1 MRRLT
6 DEMRELLRAT
16 IGQPRRRGEMQQLG
30 LRDHDLRRL
39 LRSKTL
45 QRVHQQ
51 YVDGELEARLATI
64 ICAQAAHPR
73 SVISHFTAAELT
85 ELRTWADIKR
95 DDCPPTKATWL
106 TCVPGKRRRNQK
118 SEDVVLRRA
127 GLTAADLQRHRGL
140 LLTTDARTVVDLAR
154 ELPLR
159 EAIVTVDHALRV
171 ATSRA
176 DLQLVLD
183 RQFGWPGIQRARTAI
198 AFGDPRSESALESI
212 ARLSFAAAGLPE
224 PILQAQFWDG
234 EQWLPERTDFWFPQ
248 FRTVVEADGLAK
260 YDAAT
265 VSERRRLLRQSFVRD
280 QRLADRDVEIIHFGW
295 EDAVLTPTKLSQ
307 RMQAA
312 FARGERRTGDQPA
325 WRTTDPNDPKLWP
338 QLAGDPYDFEY
349 EYEFS
354 DL

>member
-1 MRRLT
+1 MKRLT
-6 DEMRELLRAT
+6 DDVRELLQAT
-16 IGQPRRRGEMQQLG
+16 IGQPRRRRELQELG

-51 YVDGELEARLATI
+51 YVDGELEARLATVT
-64 ICAQAAHPR
+64 CAQAAHPR
-73 SVISHFTAAELT
+73 SVLSHFTAAELT
-85 ELRTWADIKR
+85 ELRTWADTKR
-95 DDCPPTKATWL
+95 DDCPPAGATWL

-118 SEDVVLRRA
+118 REDVVLRRA
-127 GLTAADLQRHRGL
+127 GLTAADLRRHRGL

-176 DLQLVLD
+176 DLRLVLD
-183 RQFGWPGIQRARTAI
+183 RQFGWPGIRRARAAV
-198 AFGDPRSESALESI
+198 AFGNPRSESALESI
-212 ARLSFAAAGLPE
+212 ARVSFAAAGLPE

-234 EQWLPERTDFWFPQ
+234 EQWLSERTDFWFPR

-260 YDAAT
+260 YEAAT
-265 VSERRRLLRQSFVRD
+265 SSERRRLLRQSFLRD
-280 QRLADRDVEIIHFGW
+280 QRLADRDVEIVHFGW
-295 EDAVLTPTKLSQ
+295 EDAVLTPTQLAQ

-312 FARGERRTGDQPA
+312 FARGERRAGDRPV
-325 WRTTDPNDPKLWP
+325 WRTTAPNDAGPWP
-338 QLAGDPYDFEY
+338 QFAPDPYDFEY
-349 EYEFS
+349 DYEFP

>member
-1 MRRLT
+1 MKRLT
-6 DEMRELLRAT
+6 DDVRELLQAD
-16 IGQPRRRGEMQQLG
+16 IGRPRRRGELQDLG

-45 QRVHQQ
+45 QRAHQQ

-64 ICAQAAHPR
+64 MCAQTAHPR

-85 ELRTWADIKR
+85 ELRTWADTKR
-95 DDCPPTKATWL
+95 DDCPPAGATWL
-106 TCVPGKRRRNQK
+106 SCVPGKRRRNQK
-118 SEDVVLRRA
+118 RQDVVLRRA

-159 EAIVTVDHALRV
+159 EAIVTVDHALTV

-176 DLQLVLD
+176 DLQVVLH
-183 RQFGWPGIQRARTAI
+183 RQSGWPGIQRARAAV

-212 ARLSFAAAGLPE
+212 ARVAFAAAGLPE

-234 EQWLPERTDFWFPQ
+234 EQWLPERTDFWFPR

-260 YDAAT
+260 YEAAT
-265 VSERRRLLRQSFVRD
+265 ASERRRLLRHSFVRD
-280 QRLADRDVEIIHFGW
+280 QRLADRDVEIVHFGW
-295 EDAVLTPTKLSQ
+295 EDAVLTPTQLAQ
-307 RMQAA
+307 RMRAA
-312 FARGERRTGDQPA
+312 FARGERRTGDQPV
-325 WRTTDPNDPKLWP
+325 WCTTDPNDPRLWP
-338 QLAGDPYDFEY
+338 QIAPDPYEYEY
-349 EYEFS
+349 EYEFP
-354 DL
+354 DF